1 MAPRTNTTLNEL
13 VVQLYRDE
21 GLSIRRIARAVGRS
35 KTRVQQILDKENV
48 PRRLVGT
55 GKEK

>member
-1 MAPRTNTTLNEL
+1 VAPLTNATLNEL
-13 VVQLYRDE
+13 VVQLYRDD
-21 GLSIRRIARAVGRS
+21 GLSVRAVARAVGRS